1 MVNRKYTHFHISLVG
16 MLNVKVHDK
25 ILVWKGCRE
34 KASKKVLHL
43 NKNTKLVEQ
52 FTLDRRGQSG
62 YLATMHSG
70 MFCEN
75 QT

>member
-52 FTLDRRGQSG
+52 FTLDR
-62 YLATMHSG
+62 
-70 MFCEN
+70 
-75 QT
+75 